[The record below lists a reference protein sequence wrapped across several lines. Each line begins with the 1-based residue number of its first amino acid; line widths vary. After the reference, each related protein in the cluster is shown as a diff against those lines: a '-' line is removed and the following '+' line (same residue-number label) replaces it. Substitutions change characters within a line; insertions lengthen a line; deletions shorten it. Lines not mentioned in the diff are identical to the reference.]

1 MPGYKT
7 VTGMG
12 GIGGAADLAEML
24 RQMGR
29 GRDTVLAHITPEE
42 AQMLMDMG
50 GAGTANPATGL
61 PEFQPVGDY
70 NFDLGSYEDIS
81 AASPM
86 SDYEFDA
93 YGPTADRTPSPSM
106 LPTPQMDFEQYQPI
120 DIGFGPDRFAPEYGA
135 ADIRGMA
142 PEQFERFEAPQ
153 PSGLQRFAEG
163 AESRINQV
171 RQLARE
177 YPNIANLL
185 STGAAT
191 LPALINAARARRE
204 GRRAADELRQLGA
217 PLRQEA
223 ENLRQQAI
231 SGGLTPEQAR
241 QQQAS
246 RARLRQQA
254 ATRGATTGTQ
264 QAMIEGQLQR
274 TRSELGQANLQNA
287 LRQLQ
292 VANAYDEAAIRAGL
306 LADEQ
311 VARSL
316 QSVLDKLG
324 RNVGSQQGQAGG
336 GQTQT
341 ASTSSIMPEQPV
353 TQRLGQ
359 ERK

>member
-12 GIGGAADLAEML
+12 GTGSAADLAEML

-42 AQMLMDMG
+42 AQMLMQMG
-50 GAGTANPATGL
+50 GSGTANPATGL
-61 PEFQPVGDY
+61 PEFQPIGDY
-70 NFDLGSYEDIS
+70 GFDLGSYEDIS

-106 LPTPQMDFEQYQPI
+106 MPTPQMDFQPYQPM
-120 DIGFGPDRFAPEYGA
+120 DIGFGPDRFTPEYGA

-153 PSGLQRFAEG
+153 PSPFQRFAEG
-163 AESRINQV
+163 AEGGLQDIREKAAELSRQ
-171 RQLARE
+171 
-177 YPNIANLL
+177 YPNISNLI
-185 STGAAT
+185 SSGVSS
-191 LPALINAARARRE
+191 LPQLLAAARARRE
-204 GRRAADELRQLGA
+204 GRRAAEELRQLGA

-241 QQQAS
+241 QQEAS

-264 QAMIEGQLQR
+264 QAMIESQLQR

-287 LRQLQ
+287 LRQLNL
-292 VANAYDEAAIRAGL
+292 ANAYDEAAIKAALASDREVDDL
-306 LADEQ
+306 LA
-311 VARSL
+311 
-316 QSVLDKLG
+316 SVFESISAQMQG
-324 RNVGSQQGQAGG
+324 RKPQPRRQTPIQQPTPEITRRPELPRGQ
-336 GQTQT
+336 
-341 ASTSSIMPEQPV
+341 
-353 TQRLGQ
+353 
-359 ERK
+359 